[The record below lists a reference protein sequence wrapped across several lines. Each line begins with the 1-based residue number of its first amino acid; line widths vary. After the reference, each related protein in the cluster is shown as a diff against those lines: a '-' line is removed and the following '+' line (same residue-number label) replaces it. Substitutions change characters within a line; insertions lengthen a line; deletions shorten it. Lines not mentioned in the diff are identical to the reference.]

1 MRKIT
6 KTIMLL
12 ACLMAFG
19 VGAKA
24 QVNPVRVTNLT
35 QQINGKDY
43 YFYVLEQGQTVFSV
57 SRAYGLHYSAAVLKT
72 DIHNISVGDT
82 IWLPVNAQSRAAV
95 SQACG
100 SAMASATATYQ
111 EILVQQGQTLY
122 SLSKAYNTTVEE
134 IENLNPSVKDEGLK
148 AGQTIKVPL
157 GSHAGNT
164 VAKTNTQQPK
174 GNANGGQ
181 AKSAASTAAPKP
193 ASNVK
198 LEVRERISKEKVYV
212 SVMMPLYLDRI
223 NEISTTK
230 FDIEQRGKKTYKS
243 FEFIQFYEGLLLAVD
258 QLQNQGYKVVLNVVD
273 VSAEDDASVTEAFN
287 SHNCANSDLIIALLT
302 RAPFSKAAQLAKEN
316 KVFIVS
322 PMSTRDEI
330 LNDNPYVVKYMPSDN
345 AVAAAMIE
353 VMNREH
359 AGGNLYVLQS
369 KARAEAPLL
378 NAFKSQLEGNSS
390 LKFHYSI
397 VDWAAIAK
405 LGPALKSTH
414 DNVVVNLFDQG
425 KDKNRIQLN
434 NLLNKLIGLNEV
446 PVLMSAANYV
456 RDVNDIDFSQLQ
468 RVNYHM
474 IYTAYLDYNNTAHK
488 AFVDNF
494 KDRYRTE
501 PVGVYAGVANDIL
514 IYFVTAI
521 NQKGTTFWYNPSQFA
536 APSTLLFPLQ
546 IERSQLGGFEN
557 QKASL
562 YKMKDFHLVPAT
574 R

>member
-1 MRKIT
+1 
-6 KTIMLL
+6 MLL
-12 ACLMAFG
+12 ACLMAFC
-19 VGAKA
+19 VGTKA
-24 QVNPVRVTNLT
+24 QVNPVKVTNLT

-43 YFYVLEQGQTVFSV
+43 YFYILEQGQTVFSV

-100 SAMASATATYQ
+100 SAVASATASYQ

-134 IENLNPSVKDEGLK
+134 IEKLNPAVKDEGLK

-157 GSHAGNT
+157 GSRADNT
-164 VAKTNTQQPK
+164 VAKSGNANSATQQPK
-174 GNANGGQ
+174 GSANSNQ
-181 AKSAASTAAPKP
+181 TKTSTATSTAKP
-193 ASNVK
+193 ASTVK
-198 LEVRERISKEKVYV
+198 LEVRDRISKDKVYV

-243 FEFIQFYEGLLLAVD
+243 FEFIQFYEGLLLAID

-302 RAPFSKAAQLAKEN
+302 RAPFAKAAQLAKEN

-330 LNDNPYVVKYMPSDN
+330 LTDNPYVVKYMPSDN
-345 AVAAAMIE
+345 AMVSAMID

-359 AGGNLYVLQS
+359 AGGNLYLVHS
-369 KARAEAPLL
+369 KARAEAPLF
-378 NAFKSQLEGNSS
+378 NAFKAQLEGNGS
-390 LKFHYSI
+390 LRFHYSI

-434 NLLNKLIGLNEV
+434 NLLNKLVSLNEV
-446 PVLMSAANYV
+446 PILMSAANYV

-474 IYTAYLDYNNTAHK
+474 IYTSYLDYNNTAHK
-488 AFVDNF
+488 SFIDNF

-521 NQKGTTFWYNPSQFA
+521 NQKGTTFWYNPSQFS
-536 APSTLLFPLQ
+536 APSSLLFPLQ
-546 IERSQLGGFEN
+546 IERSPLGGFEN

-562 YKMKDFHLVPAT
+562 YKMKDFHLVPVGK
-574 R
+574 